1 VWFNPP
7 FTSIVWLGDPSVDY
21 LTTFATRVRRLR
33 ETAGLSIQA
42 ACDRGGISPS
52 FWGKVE
58 RGEQE
63 PCLLSI
69 GGIAQGLGVSLQVLM
84 TLEERPPDNTVRGQI
99 NDVLDLC
106 NPAQCEL
113 SLRIVKAIH
122 EQGRAAATSPDHTAL

>member
-1 VWFNPP
+1 
-7 FTSIVWLGDPSVDY
+7 VDY
-21 LTTFATRVRRLR
+21 LSTFATRVRRLR
-33 ETAGLSIQA
+33 ETAGLSIQG
-42 ACDRGGISPS
+42 ACDRGGISAN

-69 GGIAQGLGVSLQVLM
+69 AGMAQGLGISPQVLM
-84 TLEERPPDNTVRGQI
+84 TLEERPTNNTIRSQI

-106 NPAQCEL
+106 SPDQWDL

-122 EQGRAAATSPDHTAL
+122 EQGCPKAISPDQTVT

>member
-1 VWFNPP
+1 MWFAPP

-33 ETAGLSIQA
+33 ETAGLSIQD
-42 ACDRGGISPS
+42 ACERGGISPN

-69 GGIAQGLGVSLQVLM
+69 AGMAQGLGISSQVLM
-84 TLEERPPDNTVRGQI
+84 TLEERPPDNTTRSQI
-99 NDVLDLC
+99 NDLLDLC
-106 NPAQCEL
+106 NPDQWEL
-113 SLRIVKAIH
+113 SLRIVKAIY
-122 EQGRAAATSPDHTAL
+122 EQGSPKIASRGQTTL